1 MSLRIPMDGLELA
14 RVRFGV
20 SPAYET
26 VFALAAL
33 QRPGVHAVHLPWTRW
48 ARPRLPAGPG
58 VDLLLD
64 LVANDRFKP
73 GFLLPAPDVR
83 LPALSDELRR
93 IKAVSASRVREELRT
108 LHVDTPR
115 TRRLAE
121 RPREGVRLAAD
132 ALEACYEALI
142 APHWTRMRRVLEAD
156 IAYRAGL
163 LAQGGIEGLFAGLH
177 DEVRFLDGVLH
188 IHPRRPPHDKKPVQL
203 NGNGLILCPSVFCW
217 PRVTASVR
225 PVAAGTLRY
234 PARGVATLWEQPEP
248 VSDALAAL
256 FGRTRAEIL
265 TSLAQ
270 PATTTDLATR
280 LGVTAGAIS
289 QHLGVLR
296 GAGLVSTSRDG
307 RTVLHL
313 RTDRA
318 EALLA

>member
-1 MSLRIPMDGLELA
+1 MALRIPLGGLELA
-14 RVRFGV
+14 RVRFAV

-33 QRPGVHAVHLPWTRW
+33 RRPGVHAVHLPWTRW
-48 ARPRLPAGPG
+48 ARPRVPAGPG

-64 LVANDRFKP
+64 LAANDRFKP
-73 GFLLPAPDVR
+73 AFLLPAPDVR

-93 IKAVSASRVREELRT
+93 IKAVSASRVREELQT
-108 LHVDTPR
+108 LQVDTSR

-121 RPREGVRLAAD
+121 HPREGVRAAAG
-132 ALEACYEALI
+132 ALEACFEALI

-163 LAQGGIEGLFAGLH
+163 LAQGGFEGLFAGLH
-177 DEVRFLDGVLH
+177 DEVRFADGVLH
-188 IHPRRPPHDKKPVQL
+188 VHPQRPPYDKKPVQL

-234 PARGVATLWEQPEP
+234 PARGVATLWERPEP

-265 TSLAQ
+265 TTLAQ

-280 LGVTAGAIS
+280 LGVTAGAVS